1 MLSLLARD
9 IKNLRIPL
17 LVILAYFVVMK
28 RVFHMMC
35 PMVLLTGFPCPGCGL
50 TRAGVALLQGDFQTA
65 WEQNLMIYPIV
76 VFIIL
81 YLVFRYVLRRDTRI
95 FGRILLLI
103 LAVMIVYYIYR
114 MYRYFPGEPPMS
126 YYYDALLPFMK
137 KQ

>member
-1 MLSLLARD
+1 M
-9 IKNLRIPL
+9 
-17 LVILAYFVVMK
+17 
-28 RVFHMMC
+28 
-35 PMVLLTGFPCPGCGL
+35 
-50 TRAGVALLQGDFQTA
+50 QGDFQTA